1 MPILS
6 RIPFHALRAC
16 AALLCAGAAAAA
28 QAAWPERPITL
39 VVPTAPGGG
48 NDTLA
53 RVVGEKM
60 GAALGQP
67 VIVVN
72 KAGAQG
78 AIASEYVAQST
89 PDGYTIMLGYIATH
103 GINPA
108 LQHLRYDPVRDFQPI
123 GMMASSPTLLVVSSS
138 AHIDSVDAL
147 IAQARKDPESL
158 SYASAGLGTAPHV
171 AAELFKLRTGIE
183 MLHVPYKGS
192 APAMTDTLAGVTQ
205 VMFPSLFSAYPHLA
219 SGKVKALALAG
230 DRRAEALKDVPT
242 LAELGVPDVSV
253 PQWYALFAP
262 AGTDAAIVARLNAAL
277 NTALRDPGVI
287 DKFREQGAETQ
298 SGTPQELGSFVQ
310 AEVARWKTLVGWA
323 HLAAAQ

>member
-89 PDGYTIMLGYIATH
+89 PDGYTILLGYIATH

-310 AEVARWKTLVGWA
+310 AEVARWKTLVGRA
-323 HLAAAQ
+323 HVAAAQ

>member
-1 MPILS
+1 MPLLS
-6 RIPFHALRAC
+6 RTWSFAARAGAALAC
-16 AALLCAGAAAAA
+16 ACAAAAA
-28 QAAWPERPITL
+28 QAAWPDRPITL

-67 VIVVN
+67 IIVVN

-78 AIASEYVAQST
+78 AIACEYVAQAAH
-89 PDGYTIMLGYIATH
+89 DGYTIMLGYIATH

-108 LQHLRYDPVRDFQPI
+108 LQHLRYDPVADFQPI

-138 AHIDSVDAL
+138 AHIDSVQAL

-158 SYASAGLGTAPHV
+158 NYASAGLGTAPHV
-171 AAELFKLRTGIE
+171 AAELFKLRTGID

-205 VMFPSLFSAYPHLA
+205 VMFPSLFSAHPHLA

-230 DRRAEALKDVPT
+230 EHRSEALKDVPT
-242 LAELGVPDVSV
+242 LDELGVPGVHV

-262 AGTDAAIVARLNAAL
+262 AGTDAAIVARLNQAL

-287 DKFREQGAETQ
+287 DKFREQGAEVQ
-298 SGTPQELGSFVQ
+298 SGTPQALGSFVQ
-310 AEVARWKTLVGWA
+310 GEVARWKTVVGRA

>member
-287 DKFREQGAETQ
+287 DKFHEQGAEAQ

-310 AEVARWKTLVGWA
+310 AEVARWKTLVGRA